1 MMTTNESS
9 LTNRSAELQ
18 AAVRFCS
25 GALRMAAAG
34 YDPSQPADAR
44 ACVRIAVVGMI
55 QLISA
60 MCPNEVSLLLPLNEL
75 LYGLYDLDRGKV
87 VALLGPT
94 KVSHSPGIATSDE
107 LFRAMAA
114 AAMTCLVERTA
125 MTRAQAAKDVA
136 RRLSRMGYKHPSGK
150 EIKPA
155 QIVDWREK
163 MMTELAAENRA
174 VGRYQTALYW
184 VKDEEPQ
191 AALTFLLNAL
201 PGVSPARNPKKPPT

>member
-1 MMTTNESS
+1 MS
-9 LTNRSAELQ
+9 LQ
-18 AAVRFCS
+18 ANNRIGGHHVGTSRPRSDCGARKRARRRADEHAS
-25 GALRMAAAG
+25 GG
-34 YDPSQPADAR
+34 TP
-44 ACVRIAVVGMI
+44 RI
-55 QLISA
+55 
-60 MCPNEVSLLLPLNEL
+60 P
-75 LYGLYDLDRGKV
+75 RR
-87 VALLGPT
+87 
-94 KVSHSPGIATSDE
+94 DE

-155 QIVDWREK
+155 QIVAWREK

-201 PGVSPARNPKKPPT
+201 PGVSPARNPKLDFGQKLNGFIRRAGCGISGRSRRCRERSRA

>member
-1 MMTTNESS
+1 M
-9 LTNRSAELQ
+9 
-18 AAVRFCS
+18 
-25 GALRMAAAG
+25 
-34 YDPSQPADAR
+34 
-44 ACVRIAVVGMI
+44 VRIAVVGMI

>member
-1 MMTTNESS
+1 
-9 LTNRSAELQ
+9 
-18 AAVRFCS
+18 
-25 GALRMAAAG
+25 
-34 YDPSQPADAR
+34 
-44 ACVRIAVVGMI
+44 MI

-155 QIVDWREK
+155 QIVGAIPADPGKPLEHRPQERG
-163 MMTELAAENRA
+163 EVVLAH
-174 VGRYQTALYW
+174 
-184 VKDEEPQ
+184 
-191 AALTFLLNAL
+191 L
-201 PGVSPARNPKKPPT
+201 PGRHGELEPPT